1 MILHKKKK
9 GIIISRASS
18 SNVRGRQAEGPP
30 STIPDCPLLSEWAV
44 MFVEA
49 SLSPAHTTIRNDARC
64 LSGYRLALA
73 NFRILTILVLRDR
86 LLRRGLPDT
95 LPRTGL
101 ASPAT
106 AASFPGGCMPGE
118 GP

>member
-1 MILHKKKK
+1 M
-9 GIIISRASS
+9 
-18 SNVRGRQAEGPP
+18 RGRQAEGPP

-73 NFRILTILVLRDR
+73 NFRILTIIVLRDR

-101 ASPAT
+101 ASPA
-106 AASFPGGCMPGE
+106 ASFPGGCMPGE